1 LQTFVDAGLTPFQ
14 ALQTATTN
22 AARALGV
29 DDQLGTIEAGKL
41 ADLAFV
47 ASDPLADIRNTRSVR
62 RVMRGGRL
70 YTVEDLIAGR

>member
-1 LQTFVDAGLTPFQ
+1 M
-14 ALQTATTN
+14 
-22 AARALGV
+22 

-47 ASDPLADIRNTRSVR
+47 ASDPLADIRYARAVR

-70 YTVEDLIAGR
+70 YTVDELIGGR